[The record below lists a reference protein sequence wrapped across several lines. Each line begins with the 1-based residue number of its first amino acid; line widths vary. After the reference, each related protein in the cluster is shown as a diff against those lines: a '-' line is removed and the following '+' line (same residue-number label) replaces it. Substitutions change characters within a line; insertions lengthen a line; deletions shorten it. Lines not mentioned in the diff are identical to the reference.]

1 MSDDVKHFGDYEIL
15 EFLGAGGMGKVY
27 KVRNVISDRVEAM
40 KVLLPE
46 LNAQEE
52 LIKRF
57 LNEIKMLATLDHPNI
72 AALRT
77 ALTVERQFGMVMEFV
92 EGTTLAKV
100 LEKGAIPADKV
111 ISYAIQVLSA
121 LSYAHGKGIIH
132 RDIKPANMMLT
143 PTGMIKLMDFGIARS
158 EKEKGLTTVGTTLGS
173 IYYMAP
179 EQVRCEAIDGR
190 SDIYA
195 LGISLYEMVTGRKPF
210 EKRTDYSIM
219 AAQLQEMP
227 QPPIELRPDIPVAL
241 NEIILVAVAKD
252 PAERFQNP
260 DAMRQALESVA
271 ADVAS
276 QNTAPYSAPVISS
289 FSTAAGSPRANVG
302 SNVASTATISATQI
316 PAAKQPSPSSPPQPV
331 QSQAAQPPSVPAPV
345 AAAAASGGHRGLYM
359 TFGALIVLAGLAVA
373 GLYIP
378 KMYRTHASDSSQQS
392 APVTQAPA
400 SLQTTPATTTTP
412 AATPDASVPP
422 ATEPAA
428 EQPAAPSPQ
437 PAITGINPSNP
448 PATPHK
454 QVAKA
459 AANVGKASPADSNAH
474 GQQVAA
480 DAASRAADDEALKQ
494 VEHESDLL
502 TTRMAASDASLNSM
516 KDAQARQG
524 YGLRAD
530 IASAQER
537 LHMNLS
543 KLDAAIQSHD
553 LKAAKRYMDLCDRDA
568 ETIDKFLGH

>member
-100 LEKGAIPADKV
+100 LEKGAIPPDKV
-111 ISYAIQVLSA
+111 INYAIQVLSA

-179 EQVRCEAIDGR
+179 EQVRCETIDGR

-227 QPPIELRPDIPVAL
+227 QPPIELRPDIPLAL

-252 PAERFQNP
+252 PAERFQSP

-289 FSTAAGSPRANVG
+289 FSTAGASPRANVA
-302 SNVASTATISATQI
+302 SNVASTATISAAQI
-316 PAAKQPSPSSPPQPV
+316 PAPKPPSPAAPPQPV
-331 QSQAAQPPSVPAPV
+331 QPQAAQPPSVPAPV

-359 TFGALIVLAGLAVA
+359 TFGALIVLAGLAAA

-378 KMYRTHASDSSQQS
+378 KMYRTHASDSTQQS
-392 APVTQAPA
+392 APASQAPA
-400 SLQTTPATTTTP
+400 SLPTTPATTTP
-412 AATPDASVPP
+412 AATPEASVPP
-422 ATEPAA
+422 TPAPAA
-428 EQPAAPSPQ
+428 EQPAPTAQ
-437 PAITGINPSNP
+437 PAISGINPSNP
-448 PATPHK
+448 STAPHK

-459 AANVGKASPADSNAH
+459 AANVGKASPADSNANAH
-474 GQQVAA
+474 GQQAAA
-480 DAASRAADDEALKQ
+480 DAAARAADEEALKQ

-502 TTRMAASDASLNSM
+502 TTRMAASDASLNGM